1 MRMNRITRLKCA
13 LVLGLFPA
21 SLVDAQTPLGT
32 GFTYQGQLK
41 SSGVPAS
48 GLHDFRFRLYDALI
62 GGAQVGTTLCVDNVS
77 VADGLLTVTLDFG
90 AQFHGDERFL
100 EIDVRADSGLDCGDP
115 AGFVALAPRQPLTV
129 GPSAS
134 FALNTDR
141 LDGLDSTAFLQAVP
155 TPLSLSG
162 SQAGSHI
169 IHGTN
174 TSSAFGSIG
183 VSGVSS
189 ASVGVT
195 YGGLF
200 QSVSTSGAGV
210 FGYASANAGGTRGV
224 TGRSDS
230 TTGVGVLGW
239 AVAPT
244 GGTIGV
250 YGTSDSTGGYAV
262 YGDAT
267 APSGVTYGGH
277 FQSHSPSGF
286 GGFFKN
292 TDLGND
298 FDVELSGPNGA
309 VNTPGFIYREY
320 TPTTRSAAIP
330 IAYGSVNSAGVILS
344 GTGNFVV
351 THPATGEYEVTVSGE
366 TYSNADYTV
375 TITPVSNSPRVS
387 NVADGGSGFQVNM
400 WSLSSATLVDNAFQF
415 TIWKSD
421 PN

>member
-1 MRMNRITRLKCA
+1 MSRITRLRWA
-13 LVLGLFPA
+13 LVLGPLSA
-21 SLVDAQTPLGT
+21 SFVDAQTPLGT

-41 SSGVPAS
+41 SSGMRAS
-48 GLHDFRFRLYDALI
+48 GMHDFRFRLYDALV

-77 VADGLLTVTLDFG
+77 VADGLFTVTLDFG
-90 AQFHGDERFL
+90 AQFDGDERFL
-100 EIDVRADSGLDCGDP
+100 EIDVRADNGLDCGNP
-115 AGFVALAPRQPLTV
+115 ADFVALAPRQPLTAA
-129 GPSAS
+129 PSAF
-134 FALNTDR
+134 FALNTDQ

-155 TPLSLSG
+155 NPLNLSG

-169 IHGTN
+169 IQGTN
-174 TSSAFGSIG
+174 SSSSLGSMG

-189 ASVGVT
+189 ASVGVA
-195 YGGLF
+195 YGGYF
-200 QSVSTSGAGV
+200 RSDSTSGAGV
-210 FGYASANAGGTRGV
+210 FGHASANAGGTRGV
-224 TGRSDS
+224 TGRTDS

-239 AVAPT
+239 ANAPT
-244 GGTIGV
+244 GGTTGV

-267 APSGVTYGGH
+267 APSGVTYGGY

-298 FDVELSGPNGA
+298 FDVELSGPHGA

-320 TPTTRSAAIP
+320 TPSTRGAAIP
-330 IAYGSVNSAGVILS
+330 IAYGSVDSAGAILS
-344 GTGNFVV
+344 GTGNFTVA
-351 THPATGEYEVTVSGE
+351 HPATGQYGVTVSGE
-366 TYSNADYTV
+366 SYSNAGFTV

-387 NVADGGSGFQVNM
+387 NVADAGGGFRVNLWNLSGT
-400 WSLSSATLVDNAFQF
+400 AVDNAFQF
-415 TIWKSD
+415 TIWKSN